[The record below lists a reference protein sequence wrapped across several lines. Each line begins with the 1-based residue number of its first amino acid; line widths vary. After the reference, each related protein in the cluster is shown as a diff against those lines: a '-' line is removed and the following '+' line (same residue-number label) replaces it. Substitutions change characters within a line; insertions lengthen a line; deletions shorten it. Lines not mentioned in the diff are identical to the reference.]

1 MQPINTAIIAFGFSG
16 SVFHT
21 PIIEK
26 SDHFNIRLVSSSSA
40 EKVHE
45 RLPGVEVTDEAE
57 EACQREDIDL
67 VVITSPNTTHYPLAK
82 AAIENGKH
90 VVLEKPFVPTYEEAV
105 ELTELAE
112 ANDVVLSVYHNR
124 RWDGDFLT
132 IRSLM
137 EAGAL
142 GDVHT
147 FQAAW
152 NDYAPE
158 VEGLWREQDL
168 PGSGSWFDLGAH
180 FIDQALELFGMP
192 ETIFADLEIQRPKTN
207 NTDYFHVIL
216 GYPNQRVILQSSLLA
231 VGEVPRYIVHG
242 TKGSFV
248 KCGFDPQEDMLIN
261 GKMPGDRGWAVE
273 NEAYYGTFTDAYGG
287 TEKIPTHQGSYESY
301 YEQIAQ
307 AIQEDGKNPVTAIE
321 ASRVIRLLEL
331 AEKSDWEKRVISV
344 SFNE

>member
-21 PIIEK
+21 PIIKK

-45 RLPGVEVTDEAE
+45 RLPGIEVTDEAE
-57 EACQREDIDL
+57 EACRREDIDL

-82 AAIENGKH
+82 AAMENGKH

-137 EAGAL
+137 NAGAL

-147 FQAAW
+147 FQGAW

-180 FIDQALELFGMP
+180 FVDQALELFGMP
-192 ETIFADLEIQRPKTN
+192 ETIFADLEMQRPKTN

-216 GYPNQRVILQSSLLA
+216 GYPNQRVILQSSFLA
-231 VGEVPRYIVHG
+231 AGEVPRYIVHG

-248 KCGFDPQEDMLIN
+248 KYGFDPQENMLIN
-261 GKMPGDRGWAVE
+261 GKMPGDKGWAVE
-273 NEAYYGTFTDAYGG
+273 DEAYYGTFTDTYGG
-287 TEKIPTHQGSYESY
+287 TEKIPTHQGSYETY
-301 YEQIAQ
+301 YEKIAQ
-307 AIQEDGKNPVTAIE
+307 AIQQDGKNPVTAIE

-344 SFNE
+344 SFNK